1 MKYFPLREAIWL
13 PVFVSHR
20 VLLKLCAGEVR
31 ILAPIHTRMIQIGFG
46 DVGIFDAKYSRS
58 IWEVNGFVE
67 FQGVARLGHG
77 TKISVGENA
86 SLVLG
91 KEVGITAETAI
102 VCMKK
107 ISLGAGTL
115 ISWENLIMDTDFH
128 CVVKHGEILNH
139 PKEIKIG
146 DRVWI
151 GCRCTILKGSHIQSN
166 TVVAAGSLITQA
178 FMRENVI
185 IGGVPAKI
193 LRYDIDWHP

>member
-1 MKYFPLREAIWL
+1 MSIIKKIFSKWHVIFLYVLGLPKTIYFNLKYFPLREAIWL

-91 KEVGITAETAI
+91 KEVGITAETSI
-102 VCMKK
+102 VCMKRY
-107 ISLGAGTL
+107 LL
-115 ISWENLIMDTDFH
+115 E
-128 CVVKHGEILNH
+128 
-139 PKEIKIG
+139 
-146 DRVWI
+146 
-151 GCRCTILKGSHIQSN
+151 
-166 TVVAAGSLITQA
+166 
-178 FMRENVI
+178 RE
-185 IGGVPAKI
+185 
-193 LRYDIDWHP
+193 H